1 MEYECEI
8 CNEPIE
14 HGEFLDND
22 GLCAGCQIEHDILE
36 AELDERT

>member
-1 MEYECEI
+1 MEYRCEI
-8 CNEPIE
+8 CEEPIE

-22 GLCAGCQIEHDILE
+22 GLCGHCQAEHDFLE